1 MISLEWLKN
10 IDGKIQN
17 KGSKKYIL
25 LKVLTWA
32 FFNANFQVFIYKGYI
47 MPVTIEPAK
56 REKLFNQI

>member
-32 FFNANFQVFIYKGYI
+32 FFNANFQVFI
-47 MPVTIEPAK
+47 
-56 REKLFNQI
+56 